1 MHRQCMRIAE
11 VQQCRRLRIGVIN
24 STLRTKVNIPV
35 KSEVENMSVQE
46 RLDNVID
53 EYLQTF
59 AQDPNDILKDNMTD
73 LEKVELLEKAIQEG
87 DPNVKL

>member
-1 MHRQCMRIAE
+1 
-11 VQQCRRLRIGVIN
+11 
-24 STLRTKVNIPV
+24 
-35 KSEVENMSVQE
+35 MSIQE

-59 AQDPNDILKDNMTD
+59 AQDPNDILNDNMTD

-87 DPNVKL
+87 DANVKL

>member
-1 MHRQCMRIAE
+1 M
-11 VQQCRRLRIGVIN
+11 
-24 STLRTKVNIPV
+24 LRTKVNIPV
-35 KSEVENMSVQE
+35 NSEVVNMSIQE
-46 RLDNVID
+46 RLDNVVD

-87 DPNVKL
+87 DPNVGL

>member
-1 MHRQCMRIAE
+1 M
-11 VQQCRRLRIGVIN
+11 LRI
-24 STLRTKVNIPV
+24 KVNIPV

-59 AQDPNDILKDNMTD
+59 AQDPNDILNDNMTD

>member
-1 MHRQCMRIAE
+1 M
-11 VQQCRRLRIGVIN
+11 
-24 STLRTKVNIPV
+24 LRTKVNIPV
-35 KSEVENMSVQE
+35 KSEVLNMSVQE

>member
-1 MHRQCMRIAE
+1 M
-11 VQQCRRLRIGVIN
+11 
-24 STLRTKVNIPV
+24 LRTKVNIPV
-35 KSEVENMSVQE
+35 KSEVVNMSIQE

-59 AQDPNDILKDNMTD
+59 AQDPNDILNDNMTD

>member
-1 MHRQCMRIAE
+1 M
-11 VQQCRRLRIGVIN
+11 LRI
-24 STLRTKVNIPV
+24 KVNIPV
-35 KSEVENMSVQE
+35 KSEVVNMSVQE
-46 RLDNVID
+46 RLDNVVD

>member
-1 MHRQCMRIAE
+1 MLNA
-11 VQQCRRLRIGVIN
+11 
-24 STLRTKVNIPV
+24 KVNIPV
-35 KSEVENMSVQE
+35 KSEVINMSIQE

-59 AQDPNDILKDNMTD
+59 AQDPNDILNDNMTD

-87 DPNVKL
+87 DPNVGL

>member
-1 MHRQCMRIAE
+1 M
-11 VQQCRRLRIGVIN
+11 
-24 STLRTKVNIPV
+24 LRTKVNIPV
-35 KSEVENMSVQE
+35 KSEVVNMSIQE

-59 AQDPNDILKDNMTD
+59 TQDPNDILNDNMTD

-87 DPNVKL
+87 DANVKL

>member
-1 MHRQCMRIAE
+1 
-11 VQQCRRLRIGVIN
+11 
-24 STLRTKVNIPV
+24 
-35 KSEVENMSVQE
+35 MSIQE

-59 AQDPNDILKDNMTD
+59 AQDPNDILNDNMTD

-87 DPNVKL
+87 DPNVEL

>member
-1 MHRQCMRIAE
+1 
-11 VQQCRRLRIGVIN
+11 
-24 STLRTKVNIPV
+24 
-35 KSEVENMSVQE
+35 MSIQE

-59 AQDPNDILKDNMTD
+59 AQDPNDILNDNMTD

>member
-1 MHRQCMRIAE
+1 
-11 VQQCRRLRIGVIN
+11 
-24 STLRTKVNIPV
+24 
-35 KSEVENMSVQE
+35 MSVQE

-73 LEKVELLEKAIQEG
+73 LEKVELLEKAIQER

>member
-1 MHRQCMRIAE
+1 M
-11 VQQCRRLRIGVIN
+11 
-24 STLRTKVNIPV
+24 LRTKVNIPG
-35 KSEVENMSVQE
+35 KSEVVNMSIQE

-59 AQDPNDILKDNMTD
+59 AQDPNDILNDNMTD

-87 DPNVKL
+87 DANVKL

>member
-1 MHRQCMRIAE
+1 MLNA
-11 VQQCRRLRIGVIN
+11 
-24 STLRTKVNIPV
+24 KVNIPV
-35 KSEVENMSVQE
+35 KSEVINMSIQE

-59 AQDPNDILKDNMTD
+59 AKDPNDILNDNMTD

>member
-1 MHRQCMRIAE
+1 M
-11 VQQCRRLRIGVIN
+11 
-24 STLRTKVNIPV
+24 LRTKVNIPV
-35 KSEVENMSVQE
+35 KSEVVNMSIQE

-59 AQDPNDILKDNMTD
+59 AQDPNDILNDNMTD

-87 DPNVKL
+87 DANVKL

>member
-1 MHRQCMRIAE
+1 MLNA
-11 VQQCRRLRIGVIN
+11 
-24 STLRTKVNIPV
+24 KVNIPV
-35 KSEVENMSVQE
+35 KSEVINMSIQE

>member
-1 MHRQCMRIAE
+1 MLNA
-11 VQQCRRLRIGVIN
+11 
-24 STLRTKVNIPV
+24 KVNIPV
-35 KSEVENMSVQE
+35 KSEVINMSIQE

-59 AQDPNDILKDNMTD
+59 AQDPNDILNDNMTD

-87 DPNVKL
+87 DPNVEL

>member
-1 MHRQCMRIAE
+1 
-11 VQQCRRLRIGVIN
+11 
-24 STLRTKVNIPV
+24 
-35 KSEVENMSVQE
+35 VENMSVQE

-59 AQDPNDILKDNMTD
+59 AKDPNDILNDNMTD